1 MMTDETYNTRSLA
14 RLLDALGDEAL
25 ELKVMARTVDA
36 LNEKTAGS
44 MNITSEAIVERM
56 DRILAIKDKLYGL
69 LEEQDLPV
77 VKMSRAEHLRQ
88 RAIEE
93 EDEKE
98 EG

>member
-1 MMTDETYNTRSLA
+1 MTDETYNTRSLA